1 MRRLAIAVVSAAIA
15 ALAAAGCSSTA
26 KPKATAPPLPSSMTV
41 TESSN
46 GQVFTLQHPEL
57 KAGLVTF
64 TLTSNEN
71 PNNSGSFDMQI
82 FALKPGATLTEFRTE
97 LAAVGAG
104 SNGPPTAA
112 SLKLAATTV
121 TKINNQVLAYGGNP
135 GTSATEQQVI
145 LPAGTYYVADTTQ
158 WPKSGGKNGISAPF
172 TVTGSDTG
180 AVLPASSETISMT
193 MPQMDTPRF
202 AISAATLNP
211 GWVRMDNT
219 STDLHEA
226 QMLPVKAGATVA
238 QVQAALE
245 SNSNTPPAV
254 FADAPHGLPTGVDV
268 ISPHS
273 QVNIMLTGTASE
285 YTVVCFIPDPT
296 TGKPHFAMGMVGFFT
311 LGK

>member
-1 MRRLAIAVVSAAIA
+1 M
-15 ALAAAGCSSTA
+15 
-26 KPKATAPPLPSSMTV
+26 
-41 TESSN
+41 
-46 GQVFTLQHPEL
+46 
-57 KAGLVTF
+57 
-64 TLTSNEN
+64 
-71 PNNSGSFDMQI
+71 
-82 FALKPGATLTEFRTE
+82 
-97 LAAVGAG
+97 GAG

-112 SLKLAATTV
+112 SLKLAATTI

-254 FADAPHGLPTGVDV
+254 FADAPHGLSTGVDV

-285 YTVVCFIPDPT
+285 YTVVCFIPAPT

>member
-1 MRRLAIAVVSAAIA
+1 MRRLAIAVVGAAIA

-26 KPKATAPPLPSSMTV
+26 KPKATGPPLPSSMTV

-71 PNNSGSFDMQI
+71 PNNSSSFDMQI

-112 SLKLAATTV
+112 SLKLAATTI

-145 LPAGTYYVADTTQ
+145 LPAGTENRQ
-158 WPKSGGKNGISAPF
+158 
-172 TVTGSDTG
+172 
-180 AVLPASSETISMT
+180 
-193 MPQMDTPRF
+193 
-202 AISAATLNP
+202 
-211 GWVRMDNT
+211 
-219 STDLHEA
+219 
-226 QMLPVKAGATVA
+226 
-238 QVQAALE
+238 
-245 SNSNTPPAV
+245 
-254 FADAPHGLPTGVDV
+254 
-268 ISPHS
+268 
-273 QVNIMLTGTASE
+273 
-285 YTVVCFIPDPT
+285 
-296 TGKPHFAMGMVGFFT
+296 
-311 LGK
+311 